1 MSCCKNR
8 NRNDNCCED
17 DRDYWFRLG
26 RSCCQGFRDNNCC
39 RPAFPRVI
47 QGTVIIPQTSIPIQ
61 IVLGAQSGFDT
72 TGGAS
77 LLQSIS
83 LTPQTI
89 AAGAAIPFGTN
100 FGNGVFTGF

>member
-1 MSCCKNR
+1 MSCCKIR
-8 NRNDNCCED
+8 NKNDCCCED

-26 RSCCQGFRDNNCC
+26 RSCCSGFRDNWC

-47 QGTVIIPQTSIPIQ
+47 QGTVIIPQTSIPVQ
-61 IVLGAQSGFDT
+61 IVLGTGGGFGT

-83 LTPQTI
+83 LTPQTLGT
-89 AAGAAIPFGTN
+89 GAAIPFGTN